1 MSDFNPPIAL
11 ELPENEAHVKYIL
24 EEASKPDYD
33 FPEVSKLATKS
44 SYKLWLSSVYLYYP
58 LILLWIVSAAFFYS
72 CIMIHYCL
80 SLYMSQQSLIEKCST
95 CIW

>member
-33 FPEVSKLATKS
+33 FPEVSKLATTS
-44 SYKLWLSSVYLYYP
+44 SYKLWLLG
-58 LILLWIVSAAFFYS
+58 A
-72 CIMIHYCL
+72 
-80 SLYMSQQSLIEKCST
+80 
-95 CIW
+95 